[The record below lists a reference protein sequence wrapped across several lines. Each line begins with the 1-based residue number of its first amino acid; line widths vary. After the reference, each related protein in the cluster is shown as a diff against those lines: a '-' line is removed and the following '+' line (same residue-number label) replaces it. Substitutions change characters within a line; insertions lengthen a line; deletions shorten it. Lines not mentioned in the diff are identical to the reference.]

1 LYLETTIPSYLTAR
15 PSRDLVTLRRQR
27 TTIEWWNSWRTS
39 FDIYIS
45 QEVIEEAGA
54 GNQEAARRRLQLLDH
69 YRGMKM
75 DDEYDDPIVAE
86 IYQHRQ
92 AYLASLGHD
101 MDLYYVDV
109 ERRAQALTEALAR
122 EKTDP
127 NALTDLLS
135 SKRWNGGMGPLGPLD
150 N

>member
-1 LYLETTIPSYLTAR
+1 
-15 PSRDLVTLRRQR
+15 
-27 TTIEWWNSWRTS
+27 
-39 FDIYIS
+39 
-45 QEVIEEAGA
+45 
-54 GNQEAARRRLQLLDH
+54 
-69 YRGMKM
+69 M
-75 DDEYDDPIVAE
+75 DEEYDDPIVAE
-86 IYQHRQ
+86 VRRHRE
-92 AYLASLGHD
+92 AYFASLGYDLDLHD
-101 MDLYYVDV
+101 VDV